1 MFMEIFDFLRLEFR
15 YFVMRL
21 IIPLIAF
28 VLLSLLNGLVFLN
41 TLHKIE
47 TFIKVNVLRKES
59 GKIKPCPP

>member
-47 TFIKVNVLRKES
+47 TFIKVNVLRKVT
-59 GKIKPCPP
+59 C